1 MWTSVLVLTVVS
13 VAHVMHKRM
22 LFPGDLVT
30 ETGTPGGPWFR
41 VISVESCTGTVTVEA
56 EPGLHV
62 VIAVRCWDRD
72 AVLPRVPVLE
82 AGPRAGAHPL
92 TPGL

>member
-1 MWTSVLVLTVVS
+1 MWVLTVAS
-13 VAHVMHKRM
+13 VAHVVCVRM
-22 LFPGDLVT
+22 LFPGDLAT
-30 ETGTPGGPWFR
+30 ETGTPGGPWFG
-41 VISVESCTGTVTVEA
+41 VISVESGTVTVEA

-72 AVLPRVPVLE
+72 AVSPRVPVLE
-82 AGPRAGAHPL
+82 AGPRAGAYPP